1 LQKFRKEATKVELNY
16 NKLGQRIR
24 KYRIAAH
31 FTQEQLAEAVDVVPS
46 SISRIETNA
55 NSCSLALLVKIA
67 TALGIGLDALVCDR
81 LPPITDLHLR
91 KDFEALLSDCT
102 TKELNLLIKVLEV
115 TKKALRE

>member
-1 LQKFRKEATKVELNY
+1 MELDY
-16 NKLGQRIR
+16 NKLGQRMR
-24 KYRIAAH
+24 KYRMAAH

-55 NSCSLALLVKIA
+55 NSCSLSLLVKLS
-67 TALGIGLDALVCDR
+67 TALNVGIDALICDS
-81 LPPITDLHLR
+81 LPSVTDLYLR
-91 KDFEALLSDCT
+91 KDFESLLSDCT

>member
-1 LQKFRKEATKVELNY
+1 MELDY

-24 KYRIAAH
+24 KYRIVAH
-31 FTQEQLAEAVDVVPS
+31 LTQEQLAEAVDVVPS

-55 NSCSLALLVKIA
+55 NSCSLSLLIKIA
-67 TALGIGLDALVCDR
+67 TALNVGIDSLVCDS
-81 LPPITDLHLR
+81 LPSVIDLHLR

-102 TKELNLLIKVLEV
+102 TKELNLLLRVLEV

>member
-1 LQKFRKEATKVELNY
+1 MELDY

-24 KYRIAAH
+24 KYRMAAH

-55 NSCSLALLVKIA
+55 NSCSLSLLIKIA
-67 TALGIGLDALVCDR
+67 TAFNVGIDALICDS
-81 LPPITDLHLR
+81 LPPVKDLYIR
-91 KDFEALLSDCT
+91 KDFETLLSDCT
-102 TKELNLLIKVLEV
+102 TKELNLLFRVLEV